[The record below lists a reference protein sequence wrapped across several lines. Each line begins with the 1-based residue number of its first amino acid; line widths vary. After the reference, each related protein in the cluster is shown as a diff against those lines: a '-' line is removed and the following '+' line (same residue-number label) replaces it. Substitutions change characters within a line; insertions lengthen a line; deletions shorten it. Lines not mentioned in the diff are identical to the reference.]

1 MADCSFGITGK
12 DFVLLASDQSAGRSI
27 IKMKSDENK
36 IRTLSPG
43 LALAFG
49 GEPGEFTSLGK
60 RRLMGGTSN
69 ELAKRGG
76 ESDMIKRDTNNFVD
90 YVERNLRLYQIRNN
104 TELLPAPASAF
115 IRKELANSIRS
126 RSPYAV
132 NLLLGGYDKV
142 HSEAHLY
149 SIDLYGTK
157 AILPYAAQGLGIYV
171 ALSTMDKYWYPDI
184 TRDEAVELLK
194 KCVAEVKLR
203 LAYQFTFNAI
213 VIDKEG
219 VKNLPL

>member
-1 MADCSFGITGK
+1 
-12 DFVLLASDQSAGRSI
+12 
-27 IKMKSDENK
+27 MKSDENK

-49 GEPGEFTSLGK
+49 GEPG
-60 RRLMGGTSN
+60 
-69 ELAKRGG
+69 
-76 ESDMIKRDTNNFVD
+76 DTNNFVD

-171 ALSTMDKYWYPDI
+171 ALSTMDKYWYPEI
-184 TRDEAVELLK
+184 TREEAEELLR

-203 LAYQFTFNAI
+203 LAYQFTFNAV
-213 VIDKEG
+213 VIDKDG
-219 VKNLPL
+219 VKDLPLL

>member
-36 IRTLSPG
+36 IRTLGPS
-43 LALAFG
+43 LAMAFG
-49 GEPGEFTSLGK
+49 GEPG
-60 RRLMGGTSN
+60 
-69 ELAKRGG
+69 
-76 ESDMIKRDTNNFVD
+76 DTNNFVD

-132 NLLLGGYDKV
+132 NLLLAGFDKV
-142 HSEAHLY
+142 HAQSHLY

-184 TRDEAVELLK
+184 TRDEAVELLR
-194 KCVAEVKLR
+194 KCIAEVKLR
-203 LAYQFTFNAI
+203 LAYQFSFNA
-213 VIDKEG
+213 VEIDKEG
-219 VKNLPL
+219 VKELKL